1 MPDKEG
7 KPTRSRPSA
16 TPEDFPTTPS
26 PQTGYPSGDYSYV
39 LEIVMRMQE
48 SVGRLTE
55 AVTSLKD
62 QSKSHGEKLDSIGKD
77 VHAAKVVIGV
87 VGGLI
92 VLVGGI
98 CAWLINT
105 YISVQHS
112 HK

>member
-1 MPDKEG
+1 ML
-7 KPTRSRPSA
+7 
-16 TPEDFPTTPS
+16 
-26 PQTGYPSGDYSYV
+26 PSGDYSYV

-55 AVTSLKD
+55 AVSSLKD
-62 QSKSHGEKLDSIGKD
+62 QSKSHGDKLDGIGKD

-92 VLVGGI
+92 VLVGGV

-105 YISVQHS
+105 YISTHPA
-112 HK
+112 KP